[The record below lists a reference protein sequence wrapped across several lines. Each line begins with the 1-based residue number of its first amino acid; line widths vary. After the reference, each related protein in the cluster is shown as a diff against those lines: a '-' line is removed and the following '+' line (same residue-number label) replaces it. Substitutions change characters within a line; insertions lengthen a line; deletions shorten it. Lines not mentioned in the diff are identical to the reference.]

1 MGFMKKTVLTIL
13 VCGALVL
20 GLTGCGSKKEYTLTL
35 PKEENIESVFFE
47 KDNNKKEVKD
57 TEEIKDIIYVLS
69 GSGKGRTTNEE
80 SVQDYPVNAE
90 DIIKI
95 EFNLKDEKQSTLFV
109 YKKNGKMYIETPYNG
124 IYRINGDEYNS
135 MEKYTRIN

>member
-1 MGFMKKTVLTIL
+1 MKKTVLIIL
-13 VCGALVL
+13 VYWALVL

>member
-1 MGFMKKTVLTIL
+1 MRKTLFAIL

-69 GSGKGRTTNEE
+69 DSGKGRTTNEE

>member
-1 MGFMKKTVLTIL
+1 MSKTLFAIL

-69 GSGKGRTTNEE
+69 GSGKGRTTDEE
-80 SVQDYPVNAE
+80 SIQDYPVNAE

-95 EFNLKDEKQSTLFV
+95 EFDLKDDKQSTLFV
-109 YKKNGKMYIETPYNG
+109 YKKNGKMYIEIPYNG

>member
-1 MGFMKKTVLTIL
+1 MRKTLFAIL

-95 EFNLKDEKQSTLFV
+95 EFNLKDENQSTLFV

>member
-1 MGFMKKTVLTIL
+1 MKKTVFIIL
-13 VCGALVL
+13 LCGALVL

-35 PKEENIESVFFE
+35 PKEENIKSVFFE